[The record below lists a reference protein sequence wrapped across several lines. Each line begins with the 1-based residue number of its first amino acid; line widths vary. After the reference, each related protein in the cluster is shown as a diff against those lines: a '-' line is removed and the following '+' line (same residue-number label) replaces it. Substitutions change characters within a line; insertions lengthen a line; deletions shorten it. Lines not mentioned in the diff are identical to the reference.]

1 MHHPVKRG
9 EHGYDRHLFFA
20 VVKSLGF
27 LRRTQGLLVFEE
39 HLGRWRGI
47 LFFLLFMSLKS
58 DRERSFQWTNLLE
71 DVASCLA
78 GRLGNHVL
86 HEEVQIILEVG
97 YYFDL
102 ELS

>member
-9 EHGYDRHLFFA
+9 EHGHDGHLFFA

-39 HLGRWRGI
+39 HLGRWRDI
-47 LFFLLFMSLKS
+47 LFFLLLLSLKS
-58 DRERSFQWTNLLE
+58 DRERSFQGTNLLE
-71 DVASCLA
+71 DAASCLA

-86 HEEVQIILEVG
+86 HEEVQVILEVG
-97 YYFDL
+97 YDFDR
-102 ELS
+102 EVP